1 MTCQNEPE
9 IRRCANGMID
19 FAFYESRA
27 RRLRGEA
34 ILQSS
39 SRLPALR
46 THGWPS
52 MVEKVM
58 ATTRSVLRTLATVR
72 IAMVDKFFP
81 G

>member
-1 MTCQNEPE
+1 MTYQNEPA
-9 IRRCANGMID
+9 IRRCANGTID

-34 ILQSS
+34 ILQSP
-39 SRLPALR
+39 SRMPALR

-52 MVEKVM
+52 VADKVM
-58 ATTRSVLRTLATVR
+58 ATTRSVIKTFATVR
-72 IAMVDKFFP
+72 ISMADKFLP